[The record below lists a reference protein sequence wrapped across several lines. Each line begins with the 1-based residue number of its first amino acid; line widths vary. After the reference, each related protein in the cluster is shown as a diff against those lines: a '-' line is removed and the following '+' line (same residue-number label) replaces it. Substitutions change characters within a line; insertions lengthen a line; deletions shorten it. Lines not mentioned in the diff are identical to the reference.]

1 MTGGETRNVPAS
13 VLARLKNKLTPDRT
27 FDRLLVRYGIERLL
41 YRLSKSQ
48 HANTF
53 VLKGAQLF
61 LLWTGRYYR
70 PTKDLDLLAKGSADL
85 RQLEKV
91 WREVCEVPC
100 PEDGVV
106 FLTDSIKA
114 EEIRALDEY
123 EGVRV
128 CLKAMLG
135 RARISLQI
143 DMGFG
148 DAVTPAVESLSFPVL
163 LDLPIPQLKTYPRE
177 TVVAEKFEALVKL
190 GINNSRMKDFYDLW
204 ALASDFEF
212 EGASLVQALVAT
224 FKRRKTEI
232 PENTP
237 LALTQEFHKN
247 DAKQI
252 QWNAFLKKS
261 SFSKVERD
269 LGVVADI
276 IRKFVMPP
284 VEAGRGKV
292 SFRKTWQPGGPWS

>member
-1 MTGGETRNVPAS
+1 VTGNEPRNIPAS

-27 FDRLLVRYGIERLL
+27 FDRILVQYGIERLL

-61 LLWTGRYYR
+61 LLWTGSYYR

-85 RQLEKV
+85 RHLEQV
-91 WREVCEVPC
+91 WREVCGVPC
-100 PEDGVV
+100 PEDGLV
-106 FLTDSIKA
+106 FVMDSVKA
-114 EEIRALDEY
+114 EEIHALDEY
-123 EGVRV
+123 GGVRV
-128 CLKAMLG
+128 CMKALLG

-148 DAVTPAVESLSFPVL
+148 DAVTPNPESRSFPVL
-163 LDLPIPQLKTYPRE
+163 LDLPIPRLQTYPRE

-212 EGASLVQALVAT
+212 NGAFLLQAITAT
-224 FKRRKTEI
+224 FKRRKTTL
-232 PENTP
+232 PEDTP
-237 LALTQEFHKN
+237 LALTPAFHK
-247 DAKQI
+247 DDVKRI

-269 LGVVADI
+269 LVVVTDVI
-276 IRKFVMPP
+276 GEFVMPP
-284 VEAGRGKV
+284 VEASREK
-292 SFRKTWQPGGPWS
+292 SPFRKTWPPGGPWS